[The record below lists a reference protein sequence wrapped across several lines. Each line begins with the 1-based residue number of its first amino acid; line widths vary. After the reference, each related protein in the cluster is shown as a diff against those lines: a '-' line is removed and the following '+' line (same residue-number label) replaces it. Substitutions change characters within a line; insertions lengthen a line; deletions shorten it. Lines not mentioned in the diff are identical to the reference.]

1 MTLVFVHGVPVTEQ
15 VWEPVCRRLALADA
29 VCLRLPGFGSDLPD
43 SFTPTMQ
50 GYAEWLSKE
59 LAGFESVD
67 LVGHDWGGLLVLLIA
82 SACPDNLRSWVVDN
96 PNLDQD
102 FAWHGAAVTFQTPE
116 RGEQVAEWIGGAT
129 LDARIDLLAGT
140 GLSQEMA
147 AAIAPAVDA
156 TMADAMLALYRS
168 AVHIGTE
175 WGPPIDEIR
184 APGLC
189 VIADRDEYRQPGAMR
204 RLAER
209 TSAHVLDLPE
219 AGHFWMVDEPD
230 VVAAHLT
237 AFWHS
242 IER

>member
-1 MTLVFVHGVPVTEQ
+1 M
-15 VWEPVCRRLALADA
+15 
-29 VCLRLPGFGSDLPD
+29 VCLRLPGFGSVLPD
-43 SFTPTMQ
+43 GFAPTMQ
-50 GYAEWLSKE
+50 GYAHWLADCVAE
-59 LAGFESVD
+59 FESVD
-67 LVGHDWGGLLVLLIA
+67 LVGQDWGALLVLRA
-82 SACPDNLRSWVVDN
+82 VSDQPRNVRSWVVDS
-96 PNLDQD
+96 PNLDD
-102 FAWHGAAVTFQTPE
+102 GFAWHGAAVTFQTPE

-147 AAIAPAVDA
+147 VAIAPAVDA
-156 TMADAMLALYRS
+156 TMATAMLTLYLFV
-168 AVHIGTE
+168 VHIGTE

-189 VIADRDEYRQPGAMR
+189 VIAERDEYRQPGAVR

-209 TSAHVLDLPE
+209 TSAQVLDLPE

-242 IER
+242 IEG